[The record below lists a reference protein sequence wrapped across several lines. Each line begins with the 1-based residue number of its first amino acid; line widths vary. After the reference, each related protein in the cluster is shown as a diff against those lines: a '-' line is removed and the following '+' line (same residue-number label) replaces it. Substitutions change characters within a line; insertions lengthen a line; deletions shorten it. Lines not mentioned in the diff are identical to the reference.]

1 MIELNTTAIWENTN
15 WGIAENKEKIRI
27 NAEKIEELANPD
39 PIPDTNPCVDDYTLE
54 TNEYCGEWAGA
65 TLGMLP
71 LWGQAPSDA
80 DVYFQWPTQ
89 EIWDQMSPDVSLKS
103 LDFATK

>member
-1 MIELNTTAIWENTN
+1 MAISTN
-15 WGIAENKEKIRI
+15 AQTIDEI
-27 NAEKIEELANPD
+27 
-39 PIPDTNPCVDDYTLE
+39 NPCVDDYTLI

-71 LWGQAPSDA
+71 LWGQAPSAD
-80 DVYFQWPTQ
+80 DVYFQYPTQ

-103 LDFATK
+103 IDFATK